1 MKNEFKSNKN
11 EINDYKFLLCLFYD
25 NIPVSN
31 IDKIIEAKLK
41 VLIENN
47 YMQNEFKLK
56 CLNLMPNIASYNI
69 RNVHDEINE
78 MKVSIEEVKEAI
90 DQIKKSHNK
99 EKNKMMS
106 DYDLLFFKYNE
117 FKEQKNK

>member
-1 MKNEFKSNKN
+1 MKNELKSNKN
-11 EINDYKFLLCLFYD
+11 EINDYKFLLCLFYN

-31 IDKIIEAKLK
+31 IDKIIEKEIK

-47 YMQNEFKLK
+47 YIQNEFKLK
-56 CLNLMPNIASYNI
+56 CLNLIPNIASYNI

-78 MKVSIEEVKEAI
+78 MKVSIEETKEAI

>member
-1 MKNEFKSNKN
+1 
-11 EINDYKFLLCLFYD
+11 
-25 NIPVSN
+25 
-31 IDKIIEAKLK
+31 
-41 VLIENN
+41 
-47 YMQNEFKLK
+47 
-56 CLNLMPNIASYNI
+56 
-69 RNVHDEINE
+69 

-106 DYDLLFFKYNE
+106 DNDLLFFKYNE